1 MGRKK
6 LEIMKAILLFS
17 AVLCMLIPNNTTAQ
31 EQSPQYKV
39 ITIVES
45 IVPMGLGR
53 SRIVETKS
61 EVNAGDFTTERT
73 DGKDSKQGKIDR
85 GDAKIDAFAETK
97 LLNFYSGVGI
107 NFQNIASNDAIITS
121 KINELSKEGW
131 RLAFVNSGVESDAGG
146 DDGKGIFITR
156 MIFTK

>member
-1 MGRKK
+1 
-6 LEIMKAILLFS
+6 MKAILLFS
-17 AVLCMLIPNNTTAQ
+17 AVLCMLIPNYTTAQ